1 MGGRF
6 WDEAGAGYLSG
17 SNKVKAWGK
26 RSWFMLVD
34 CCA

>member
-6 WDEAGAGYLSG
+6 CGEAGAGYLSG